1 MSEIGLTNK
10 PQGRYYFKRSLCV
23 KMLTPLDWTEFWGR
37 ACSVVWGLFLVLE
50 MYMQLFLDMS

>member
-1 MSEIGLTNK
+1 MSEIGLANT

-23 KMLTPLDWTEFWGR
+23 KMLTSLGYTEFWRR

-50 MYMQLFLDMS
+50 MYRQLFLDMS